1 VEIPNRVFGVV
12 RGFATS
18 GALAAARYVL
28 DVRWLFNQRQ
38 VTFQL
43 NLPTH
48 ST

>member
-1 VEIPNRVFGVV
+1 VKIPSRASSVV

-18 GALAAARYVL
+18 GALAAARYVFH
-28 DVRWLFNQRQ
+28 VRWLLNQRQ

-43 NLPTH
+43 NLPIH